1 MGKYNLGKVT
11 KEVSSRIDKKNL
23 YVNEK
28 KAEPIVKDME
38 KQLTRIRASL
48 LKINLLLNESTSS
61 KMVKG
66 SRATVFKG
74 WAKKAKSQATTAEN
88 LKVLLEASYKHDVD
102 KYPIKMLDDRIAE
115 LEKRIMALTK

>member
-115 LEKRIMALTK
+115 LEKRIMELSK

>member
-11 KEVSSRIDKKNL
+11 EEVSSRIDKKNL

-38 KQLTRIRASL
+38 KQLTRIRTSL

-115 LEKRIMALTK
+115 LEKRIVELSK